1 MVSPQLL
8 SHSQNDE
15 EARLKSRLTQELV
28 GEISLPN
35 EDQIVERGAAVF
47 GIRVFAV
54 EWFRRCYL
62 AIVYL

>member
-1 MVSPQLL
+1 MTHEHPNKKMVSPQLL

-35 EDQIVERGAAVF
+35 EDQVDITLQG
-47 GIRVFAV
+47 
-54 EWFRRCYL
+54 CD
-62 AIVYL
+62 